1 METDQTRVTELSQK
15 IEKARRLARTVDDP
29 KAVEALHHIAD
40 ELTKELERLAQTTGA
55 LRVNRQITALL
66 SAELKETS
74 KQARRSAERAKTPRK
89 PEEPD
94 KSD

>member
-1 METDQTRVTELSQK
+1 MEADQRHLTELLQK

-40 ELTKELERLAQTTGA
+40 ELTKEVERLAQATGA
-55 LRVNRQITALL
+55 LRVNRQITTLL

-74 KQARRSAERAKTPRK
+74 KQARLSATRAKTPRK
-89 PEEPD
+89 AKEPN

>member
-1 METDQTRVTELSQK
+1 MEADEARVTELLQK

-29 KAVEALHHIAD
+29 KAVEALQHIAD
-40 ELTKELERLAQTTGA
+40 ELTKEVERLAQTSGA

-74 KQARRSAERAKTPRK
+74 KQARRSADRAKTLRSPK
-89 PEEPD
+89 EPNN
-94 KSD
+94 SD